1 MQRKKQVFG
10 QAGIWIF
17 RNLNMAI
24 VVIPAGHC
32 NFSNTFRALAQKKA
46 WAYFSTFWQETFL
59 HRHFIDIYISARGH
73 FDSMDYLA
81 RELFCTRLF
90 GTGTFQHLDILAWG
104 PFDTGTFQHWN
115 ILAHG
120 YFGKVTHF
128 CTGAQKVCSSL
139 SILLCMVPKFPS
151 AKMSMSG

>member
-1 MQRKKQVFG
+1 MQRKKQVFS
-10 QAGIWIF
+10 QAGIWMF

-32 NFSNTFRALAQKKA
+32 NFSNTFWALAQKKA

-59 HRHFIDIYISARGH
+59 HRHFIDIYISAHGH

-81 RELFCTRLF
+81 RELFRTR
-90 GTGTFQHLDILAWG
+90 TFRHRDISA
-104 PFDTGTFQHWN
+104 P
-115 ILAHG
+115 G
-120 YFGKVTHF
+120 YFGMGTFWHRDISALKHF
-128 CTGAQKVCSSL
+128 GTWIFRQSNTFLHRCPKSL
-139 SILLCMVPKFPS
+139 FLIVHIALYG